1 MRNNFIQI
9 TVFCLS
15 KPPVGALFTGMR
27 ERSKIASKYLINAV
41 VEDWKHCFY
50 QLGWS
55 CNMACIKNVNN
66 HQVIKE
72 IEDKQRINNDEF
84 IYIAL

>member
-1 MRNNFIQI
+1 
-9 TVFCLS
+9 
-15 KPPVGALFTGMR
+15 
-27 ERSKIASKYLINAV
+27 
-41 VEDWKHCFY
+41 
-50 QLGWS
+50 
-55 CNMACIKNVNN
+55 MACIKNVNN